1 MIRRSMWCAA
11 LVGLLILSPGK
22 STGEGAEGP
31 TGLQVRWQVDPARSG
46 LQAVCGHVSNDR
58 PMSAVHVRLRVEGL
72 DERGGVT
79 GRREAEVL
87 GQVPS
92 GGNALYCI
100 TMFAG
105 AATYRVTVIGADW
118 TAGSDGP

>member
-1 MIRRSMWCAA
+1 
-11 LVGLLILSPGK
+11 
-22 STGEGAEGP
+22 
-31 TGLQVRWQVDPARSG
+31 
-46 LQAVCGHVSNDR
+46 VS
-58 PMSAVHVRLRVEGL
+58 ATHVRLRVEGL
-72 DERGGVT
+72 DERGAVT

-92 GGNALYCI
+92 EGNALYCI

-118 TAGSDGP
+118 MAGPESP